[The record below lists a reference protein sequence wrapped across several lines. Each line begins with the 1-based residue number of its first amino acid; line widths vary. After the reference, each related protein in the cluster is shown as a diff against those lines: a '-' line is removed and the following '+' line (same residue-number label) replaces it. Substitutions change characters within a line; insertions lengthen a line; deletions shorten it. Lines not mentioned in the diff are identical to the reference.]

1 MFEDLLR
8 RWDGEH
14 AVVRHDAETGAW
26 IFVCIHSTRLGP
38 AMGGTRLKA
47 YATAGDA
54 LEDGLRL
61 AAGMTRKLAVLG
73 LPCGGGKAVLAVP
86 ATPGRRRAAARC
98 SSATA
103 TWSSRSAAA
112 TSPARTS
119 NTGEAD
125 MDVIGARTSHVFC
138 RSVDSGG
145 SGDPSI
151 HTALG
156 VFHGI
161 RATLA
166 HAFGID
172 DLTGRTVL
180 VQGTGCGG
188 REAGAAAAGRR
199 CGRARQRRRR
209 GAGACDR
216 RAARAADT
224 ALELEC
230 DVYAPCALGATLNA
244 DSIPRLRCRI
254 VAGAANNQLATAE
267 DGERLRAAGILYAPD
282 YVINGGGALHGI
294 GLERL
299 GWDADRVEREVA
311 GIGDTLAG
319 IYRTPTRPGS
329 RRTTPPSSSRAE
341 RLDRDGNRPQSALAS
356 RRMARWS
363 VLLARPS
370 RRPGRAPGRPTS
382 PESSC

>member
-14 AVVRHDAETGAW
+14 VAVRYDEPTGAW
-26 IFVCIHSTRLGP
+26 MLVCIHSTTLGP
-38 AMGGTRLKA
+38 AMGGTRLKSYPTPA
-47 YATAGDA
+47 DA

-61 AAGMTRKLAVLG
+61 AAGMTRKLAVVG

-86 ATPGRRRAAARC
+86 ELPSGEVRRGLLERYAELID
-98 SSATA
+98 SLGGTYV
-103 TWSSRSAAA
+103 TG
-112 TSPARTS
+112 PDV

-125 MDVIGARTSHVFC
+125 MDVIGSRTPHVFC
-138 RSVDSGG
+138 RSASNGG

-161 RATLA
+161 RASLR
-166 HAFGID
+166 HVLGD
-172 DLTGRTVL
+172 DDPAGRTVL
-180 VQGTGCGG
+180 VQGTGSVGAKLA
-188 REAGAAAAGRR
+188 RLLLDAGAVVLVSDVDE
-199 CGRARQRRRR
+199 GRARAT
-209 GAGACDR
+209 GGSPIP
-216 RAARAADT
+216 ADA

-244 DSIPRLRCRI
+244 ESIPHLRCRI

-282 YVINGGGALHGI
+282 YVINSGGALHGI

-299 GWDADRVEREVA
+299 GWSPDELEQKVE
-311 GIGDTLAG
+311 GIGETLRRVYAEADGEG
-319 IYRTPTRPGS
+319 ISTDAA
-329 RRTTPPSSSRAE
+329 AE
-341 RLDRDGNRPQSALAS
+341 RLAAELLRDAS
-356 RRMARWS
+356 
-363 VLLARPS
+363 
-370 RRPGRAPGRPTS
+370 
-382 PESSC
+382 